1 MANRKIGGRMN
12 VSFSSNNGR
21 VSNNQRRQGSY
32 SNRENYNQKPQG
44 TQSKV
49 SMDFVNPYNF
59 IDVDLNKT
67 TKVSIAESEDIISGY
82 LDCNVACKT
91 HLLIPEHVENE
102 NDTSEHKYKEFM
114 HISDSKGEKK
124 YFIPGSSLRG
134 VIRNVYE
141 TITDSCFSTLNN
153 SKMLSSRTTIPSKPG
168 LLVKENDEWRL
179 YTANQYNIDVSVPDP
194 DDKGN
199 VSIKIKGDTIFPG
212 SAVSF
217 SKYYHKGD
225 GNIKECDINRADI
238 SEVIKE
244 RNGTMGFLVIGG
256 EPRISKEHYTKV
268 FTFKERQSTIVI
280 KEGDK
285 YWDSLFNTIKDY
297 CDEKSNQKYYA
308 GKKAKGG
315 RHHGYKY
322 LEKSVKEGVI
332 PVWINKGK
340 DNNSKQFYL
349 QPACIGRR
357 TYYKTFEKLMKE
369 KKPCELVRK
378 KKGWEN
384 EKQLC
389 SACKLFGTVK
399 QDAIGSRLRFTD
411 AGMINGKVSDS
422 FKTLSI
428 LSGPKPT
435 FLPFYAKIKNGSG
448 DISFEGYDNDQV
460 SIKGRKYYL
469 HSDDFENLNKDVPQS
484 NQNISAKLAEKN
496 SEFRFR
502 IYFEKITKTDLF
514 KLMWAVNLGENDKA
528 GKYCHKIGHG
538 KPIGLGSVKITVE
551 KIAERSFKDG
561 KYIEK
566 ERDDILQYLAQTD
579 KRADVIKELEL
590 ACTDELE
597 HICDFELA
605 KSLNKKKGIHYP
617 NDGFKWFAQFNK
629 VGKPI
634 ESVLPKY
641 SEIIKKE
648 KLGQ

>member
-1 MANRKIGGRMN
+1 MN

-179 YTANQYNIDVSVPDP
+179 YTANQYNIDVPVPFP

-199 VSIKIKGDTIFPG
+199 VSIKIGDNLLFAG
-212 SAVSF
+212 AAVSF
-217 SKYYHKGD
+217 SSSYNKGE
-225 GNIKECDINRADI
+225 GNRARKYVKKENI
-238 SEVIKE
+238 SSSEITIVLKE
-244 RNGTMGFLVIGG
+244 RKNNMGFLVIGG
-256 EPRISKEHYTKV
+256 EPKISDNHYNKI
-268 FTFKERQSTIVI
+268 FTFIKGNGPELVI

-285 YWDSLFNTIKDY
+285 YWKSLFNTIKDY
-297 CDEKSNQKYYA
+297 CDEKSNQNYCMN
-308 GKKAKGG
+308 KKGSKK
-315 RHHGYKY
+315 HHGYKY
-322 LEKSVKEGVI
+322 LEKAAKDGVI
-332 PVWINKGK
+332 PVWINRGK
-340 DNNSKQFYL
+340 DNSSKEFYL

-460 SIKGRKYYL
+460 SIKGRKYFL